1 LPLRLHDF
9 DLQIVRYCAGGSQ
22 TGVGRMLA
30 VGVSKLG
37 DGWLYPPLAFFLV
50 IAFGARAWLV
60 VLAGSA
66 ATAIGQALLA
76 ALKKWRPRLRPYQQA
91 TDLDSP
97 AARAESELFSKWTRY
112 DVVGSNDAGCIG
124 VSSAGLARCAAV
136 AADGVGAN
144 GLRASLSERCGCW
157 RGNGLC
163 NLIPHVGSRAYRL
176 WLTLQSKR
184 KSAATY

>member
-1 LPLRLHDF
+1 MPLRLHDF

-37 DGWLYPPLAFFLV
+37 NGWLYPPLALLLV

-76 ALKKWRPRLRPYQQA
+76 ALKKWRPRLRPYQRA
-91 TDLDSP
+91 TDLDSLLPVQNQNSFPSGHVMTLSAVTTP
-97 AARAESELFSKWTRY
+97 A
-112 DVVGSNDAGCIG
+112 V
-124 VSSAGLARCAAV
+124 LAFPALIWPLRRC
-136 AADGVGAN
+136 
-144 GLRASLSERCGCW
+144 CC
-157 RGNGLC
+157 
-163 NLIPHVGSRAYRL
+163 
-176 WLTLQSKR
+176 
-184 KSAATY
+184 

>member
-1 LPLRLHDF
+1 MPLRLHDF

-37 DGWLYPPLAFFLV
+37 NGWVYPPLALLLV

-91 TDLDSP
+91 TDLDSLLPVQNQNSFPSGHVMTLSAVTTP
-97 AARAESELFSKWTRY
+97 AVLAFPALVWLAAPLLLLMAWARMACAHHYPS
-112 DVVGSNDAGCIG
+112 DVVAGAAMGFAI
-124 VSSAGLARCAAV
+124 SYPISALA
-136 AADGVGAN
+136 
-144 GLRASLSERCGCW
+144 
-157 RGNGLC
+157 
-163 NLIPHVGSRAYRL
+163 LIVFG
-176 WLTLQSKR
+176 
-184 KSAATY
+184 